1 MDSRE
6 FTTVALSGVILVL
19 GVVQVARAAAA
30 GAGPVAWLIG
40 VALVVAGAGRLFLW
54 WRHRGR

>member
-19 GVVQVARAAAA
+19 GVTQVARAAAA

-40 VALVVAGAGRLFLW
+40 VALVVAGAGRIFLW
-54 WRHRGR
+54 WRQRGR

>member
-6 FTTVALSGVILVL
+6 VTTVALSGAVAVL
-19 GVVQVARAAAA
+19 GITQVVRAAAY

-40 VALVVAGAGRLFLW
+40 VALVIAGAGRIFLW

>member
-6 FTTVALSGVILVL
+6 VTTVALSGVILVL
-19 GVVQVARAAAA
+19 GITQVVRAAAA

-40 VALVVAGAGRLFLW
+40 VALVVAGGGRLFLW
-54 WRHRGR
+54 WRQRGR